1 MKVGLKPQTLN
12 FIEEN
17 GIKFFERFTAL
28 DKNKVPIKI
37 AFDNYDE
44 FTRITAKDSKDEE
57 LGFYSLLFK
66 KDERA
71 IEGNQIIAH
80 EQGRNIGQILTLSS
94 LIELSKNQ
102 LNKFKL
108 FSLRDAIPFH
118 TRLGFIIDS
127 DDPYYI
133 CDGLK
138 QVAKTKLPNTD
149 EFKYNAKFFLP
160 KVKDGNNYIKE
171 DKFIFYRGCKVI
183 SDFMKFVSQN
193 GFKKG
198 MPKLDNGCYMYFSDN
213 EILTNR
219 RFLNPLLKQHN
230 IDYEL

>member
-1 MKVGLKPQTLN
+1 MKVGFKPQVLN
-12 FIEEN
+12 FVEEK

-28 DKNKVPIKI
+28 DKNQAPITLGFDSFDKVTK
-37 AFDNYDE
+37 
-44 FTRITAKDSKDEE
+44 ITAKDLSGED
-57 LGFYSLLFK
+57 LGFYKIGFK
-66 KDERA
+66 DNERA
-71 IEGNQIIAH
+71 IDGIQLLAYEEN
-80 EQGRNIGQILTLSS
+80 RNVGQLLTLSS

-108 FSLRDAIPFH
+108 FSLRDSIPFH

-138 QVAKTKLPNTD
+138 QVAKTKLPNTED
-149 EFKYNAKFFLP
+149 FKYKAKFFLP
-160 KVKDGNNYIKE
+160 KVKDGDNYINE

-183 SDFMKFVSQN
+183 SDFMKFVSHN

-198 MPKLDNGCYMYFSDN
+198 MPKLDNGCYMYFSDS
-213 EILTNR
+213 EIITNR
-219 RFLNPLLKQHN
+219 RFLNSLMDQHK
-230 IDYEL
+230 IDYKF